1 MKKLKRKDD
10 RTRPNAPNTKKG
22 GINMPITV
30 LGKKSVNGISQ
41 KTGNRYQGTII
52 QYSYDDAN
60 SERGKSVGSAYVSEI
75 LHFGDNINIFSDYE
89 LELDPVKKYATRF
102 ELVELDS
109 YFKQLK

>member
-1 MKKLKRKDD
+1 MTELA
-10 RTRPNAPNTKKG
+10 PHAPNTKKG
-22 GINMPITV
+22 GINMLITI
-30 LGKKSVNGISQ
+30 LGKKRVSGISQ
-41 KTGNRYQGTII
+41 KTGNRYRGTII

-89 LELDPVKKYATRF
+89 LELDPIKKYAIRF

>member
-1 MKKLKRKDD
+1 ML
-10 RTRPNAPNTKKG
+10 
-22 GINMPITV
+22 ITV
-30 LGKKSVNGISQ
+30 LGKKRVSGISQ
-41 KTGNRYQGTII
+41 KTGNRYWGTII

-89 LELDPVKKYATRF
+89 LELDPVKKYAIRF

-109 YFKQLK
+109 YFKLLEEKEL

>member
-1 MKKLKRKDD
+1 ML
-10 RTRPNAPNTKKG
+10 
-22 GINMPITV
+22 ITV
-30 LGKKSVNGISQ
+30 LGKKRVSGVSQ
-41 KTGNRYQGTII
+41 KTGNRYWGTII

-89 LELDPVKKYATRF
+89 LDPVKKYAIRF

-109 YFKQLK
+109 YFKLLEEKEL